1 MEKLI
6 AHTFHVSGMSCGSC
20 VSTVIKKL
28 SEVPEVRFVDI
39 TLANKKLE
47 LTSTREIDIEILQE
61 ALNKTGFTLQ

>member
-1 MEKLI
+1 MENLI
-6 AHTFHVSGMSCGSC
+6 THTYHVGGMSCGSC

-47 LTSTREIDIEILQE
+47 LTSTREIGIEILQE
-61 ALNKTGFTLQ
+61 ALYKTRFTLH

>member
-6 AHTFHVSGMSCGSC
+6 THTYHVGGMSCLSC

-39 TLANKKLE
+39 NLTNKKAE
-47 LTSTREIDIEILQE
+47 ITSTQEIGIEILQE
-61 ALNKTGFTLQ
+61 TLNKTRFRLQ